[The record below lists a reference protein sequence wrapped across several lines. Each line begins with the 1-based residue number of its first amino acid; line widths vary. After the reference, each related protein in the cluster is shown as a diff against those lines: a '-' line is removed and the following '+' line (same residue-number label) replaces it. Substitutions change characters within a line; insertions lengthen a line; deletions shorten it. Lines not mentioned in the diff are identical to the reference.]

1 MLRCAVGGSSG
12 GEDHSFCTGR
22 AHGFQQ
28 AAGAT
33 NAAAPVHGG
42 LRHGLTNQRVGGKV
56 QHCIGA
62 LLGEQRGKRGAF
74 AQIELC
80 KAQAALG
87 NGAQGIDGTLM
98 TARQ

>member
-1 MLRCAVGGSSG
+1 M
-12 GEDHSFCTGR
+12 
-22 AHGFQQ
+22 
-28 AAGAT
+28 
-33 NAAAPVHGG
+33 
-42 LRHGLTNQRVGGKV
+42 

-98 TARQ
+98 TARQGVHGNHAGGATRK